1 MLIFRKAFKKKK
13 AIFINNNLSFHK
25 RISFSRDESLFLLTS
40 PNANVSGTGFFP
52 KLKTNPNHVIAGNTI
67 RRVLNRDN
75 LVNLYDRVYSHQV
88 IAFEA
93 LVKNVENSHV
103 RSENFVSL
111 YSGIE
116 SVDCEEQRM
125 WAINTV
131 TNAHNLRSGDEV
143 YGIEVDTNIDGD
155 VTGGHYVGLY
165 IAGIGDLT
173 GTANSDGIRVQR
185 VRDSASKWQ
194 YGQRIFDSVV
204 GIGIY
209 DATTFSIAAHGKGA
223 IARFDP
229 NNDGS
234 WSFAHYGPSNK
245 ILWGIDNNG
254 YSYSER
260 LYLGDGVGKDKKRIN
275 LEGGVYFFKSKTKIV
290 FKKLL
295 PRTFY
300 DYDFEDVFNVDV
312 EIDYSRA
319 SIVITPVMDACD
331 FPLMSFIGYY
341 VRQQKKFYIRTINVG
356 NAEISNLSVSLNVMV
371 CVHSI

>member
-1 MLIFRKAFKKKK
+1 M
-13 AIFINNNLSFHK
+13 
-25 RISFSRDESLFLLTS
+25 
-40 PNANVSGTGFFP
+40 
-52 KLKTNPNHVIAGNTI
+52 
-67 RRVLNRDN
+67 
-75 LVNLYDRVYSHQV
+75 YDRVYSHQV

-260 LYLGDGVGKDKKRIN
+260 LYLGDGVGKDKK
-275 LEGGVYFFKSKTKIV
+275 
-290 FKKLL
+290 
-295 PRTFY
+295 
-300 DYDFEDVFNVDV
+300 D
-312 EIDYSRA
+312 
-319 SIVITPVMDACD
+319 
-331 FPLMSFIGYY
+331 
-341 VRQQKKFYIRTINVG
+341 
-356 NAEISNLSVSLNVMV
+356 
-371 CVHSI
+371 